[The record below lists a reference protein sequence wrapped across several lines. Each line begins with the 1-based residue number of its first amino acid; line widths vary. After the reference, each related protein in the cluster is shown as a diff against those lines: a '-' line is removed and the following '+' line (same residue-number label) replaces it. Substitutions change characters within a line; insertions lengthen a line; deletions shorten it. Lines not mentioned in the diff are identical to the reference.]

1 MSIQDRDYYREK
13 PQHGESSLSQSEPAA
28 RPLWLLMLKHLFA
41 WILIA
46 ILFGVLFIHWM
57 PFNQSSLQPANSNFS
72 PLRILQN
79 CESPPSHG
87 AVHLYQPA
95 TMRRTDVLYS
105 GLEIR
110 NNYDY
115 PMVILLTEAANDRRL
130 LAASLV
136 SDNLLQL
143 SIPVG
148 QYGMQILV
156 GTEWCN
162 LEKGFSDGI
171 TVSVAG
177 GIAVKSGTTT
187 FMRFDGESLHPTRL
201 ALGYTVAMPDHLQP
215 QEQLFEIIDSD
226 KLELRQVQNGHY
238 FSSGSINGAAVT
250 FMIDTGATLVSIS
263 SATAARANIQ
273 KCISRIVST
282 ANGTVN
288 ACLATA
294 EELTFGSFRFTG
306 IDVLVMPDM
315 PADALLGM
323 NVLRNFRIEQVDK
336 VMRITAQ

>member
-1 MSIQDRDYYREK
+1 MGIPNRNYDRDK
-13 PQHGESSLSQSEPAA
+13 PNAGESSLSQSG
-28 RPLWLLMLKHLFA
+28 RPLWSLMLKHLMI
-41 WILIA
+41 WVLIA
-46 ILFGVLFIHWM
+46 ILFGVMFHHLL
-57 PFNQSSLQPANSNFS
+57 PSGQNSLQPADNSFSLLRTLQSCESS
-72 PLRILQN
+72 PL
-79 CESPPSHG
+79 HG
-87 AVHLYQPA
+87 TVHVYQPA
-95 TMRRTDVLYS
+95 AMRRTDVLYS
-105 GLEIR
+105 GMEIR
-110 NNYDY
+110 NHFAY
-115 PMVILLTEAANDRRL
+115 PMVVLLTDATNDRRL
-130 LAASLV
+130 LAASVV

-143 SIPVG
+143 SVPVG
-148 QYGMQILV
+148 QYGMQILT

-177 GIAVKSGTTT
+177 GIAVNPGATT
-187 FMRFDGESLHPTRL
+187 FMRFDGESLHPTQL

-263 SATAARANIQ
+263 SAIAARANIQ
-273 KCISRIVST
+273 KCVPRIVST

-315 PADALLGM
+315 PTDALLGM
-323 NVLRNFRIEQVDK
+323 NVLRNFRIEQADK

>member
-1 MSIQDRDYYREK
+1 MSIQDRDYYRNK
-13 PQHGESSLSQSEPAA
+13 PQDNEPSLSQPGPAA
-28 RPLWLLMLKHLFA
+28 QPLWLLILKHLFV

-46 ILFGVLFIHWM
+46 ILFGLLFNHLM
-57 PFNQSSLQPANSNFS
+57 PRNQGSLQPADSNFS
-72 PLRILQN
+72 LLRVLQN
-79 CESPPSHG
+79 CESLPSHG

-110 NNYDY
+110 NNYNY
-115 PMVILLTEAANDRRL
+115 PMVILLTQAANDHRL

-143 SIPVG
+143 SVPVG

-177 GIAVKSGTTT
+177 GIAVNPGATT

-201 ALGYTVAMPDHLQP
+201 ALGYKVAMPDHLQP

-238 FSSGSINGAAVT
+238 FSTGSINGATVT
-250 FMIDTGATLVSIS
+250 FIIDTGATLVSIS

-273 KCISRIVST
+273 KCVPRMVST

-294 EELTFGSFRFTG
+294 EELIFGSFRFTG

-315 PADALLGM
+315 PVDALLGM
-323 NVLRNFRIEQVDK
+323 NVLRNFRIEQAEK

>member
-1 MSIQDRDYYREK
+1 
-13 PQHGESSLSQSEPAA
+13 
-28 RPLWLLMLKHLFA
+28 
-41 WILIA
+41 
-46 ILFGVLFIHWM
+46 
-57 PFNQSSLQPANSNFS
+57 
-72 PLRILQN
+72 
-79 CESPPSHG
+79 
-87 AVHLYQPA
+87 
-95 TMRRTDVLYS
+95 MRRTDVLYS

-115 PMVILLTEAANDRRL
+115 PMVILLTDAANNHRL
-130 LAASLV
+130 LAASIV
-136 SDNLLQL
+136 SGNLLQL
-143 SIPVG
+143 SVPVG
-148 QYGMQILV
+148 QYGMQVLV

-162 LEKGFSDGI
+162 LEKGFSDGA

-177 GIAVKSGTTT
+177 GIAVTAGATT
-187 FMRFDGESLHPTRL
+187 FMQFDGESLRPIRL
-201 ALGYTVAMPDHLQP
+201 ALAYRIDTPDYLQSK
-215 QEQLFEIIDSD
+215 EQLFESIDSG

-273 KCISRIVST
+273 KCVPRIVST

-315 PADALLGM
+315 PVDALLGM